1 LQRVLAAGADDAG
14 EWRLPLDADALA
26 RMRAALADAGAA
38 VDEAFLS
45 SAFAWMRK
53 AAADGNDGVVSLIQ
67 TVLQLYAGAALT
79 ASPSDDPSDAAL
91 NSVLGAPE
99 PEWGAALAGVRAGVG
114 AAAFD
119 AALARVCAEL
129 AEDVVRNGEGVQ
141 HVMRVAVRGAP
152 SAALARAVGKAVVNS
167 PLFKCAVGGN
177 DPNVGRLVAAVGKCV
192 GALPGAPLDV
202 SRVAMRMG
210 GIDIF
215 ARGAFTLSPDTERA
229 LVAHMRAAQLWESAP
244 VLAPGAAGA
253 PAPAGRAG
261 TAYAAQDVSYVAPI
275 AYPPH
280 ERSVEIEIDLGLGE
294 HAATALGS
302 DLTHEYV
309 TENADYR
316 S

>member
-1 LQRVLAAGADDAG
+1 MSLQLSQAVAENLLALDQKFWIRVAARADTADEVSGGRGWGWGGRERERGVEHIKPTPPPPPPSPPPHPFQAGKLQLSSLARAVMQLVEAAVSVTDSQLDAGGAALQRVLAAGADDAG

-119 AALARVCAEL
+119 AALRRRMEAVALGLPSGSYAQRVQAEYL
-129 AEDVVRNGEGVQ
+129 KEVE
-141 HVMRVAVRGAP
+141 
-152 SAALARAVGKAVVNS
+152 ARAK
-167 PLFKCAVGGN
+167 
-177 DPNVGRLVAAVGKCV
+177 D
-192 GALPGAPLDV
+192 
-202 SRVAMRMG
+202 
-210 GIDIF
+210 
-215 ARGAFTLSPDTERA
+215 
-229 LVAHMRAAQLWESAP
+229 
-244 VLAPGAAGA
+244 
-253 PAPAGRAG
+253 
-261 TAYAAQDVSYVAPI
+261 
-275 AYPPH
+275 
-280 ERSVEIEIDLGLGE
+280 
-294 HAATALGS
+294 ALGGKGQ
-302 DLTHEYV
+302 
-309 TENADYR
+309 
-316 S
+316 